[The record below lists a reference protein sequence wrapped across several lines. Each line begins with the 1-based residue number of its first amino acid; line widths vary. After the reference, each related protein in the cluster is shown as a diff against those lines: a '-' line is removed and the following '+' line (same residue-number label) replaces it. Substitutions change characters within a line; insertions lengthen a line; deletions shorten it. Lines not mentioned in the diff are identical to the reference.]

1 MKNLNPILTAIH
13 DLCAQHGETDAV
25 AIAQAVGLPRDRVCE
40 LLEEIDELGLAHM
53 EEFGFSCSVEYTVSG
68 LTEAGIRQL
77 SE

>member
-1 MKNLNPILTAIH
+1 MKNLNPILTAIY

-40 LLEEIDELGLAHM
+40 LLEEIDELGLAYM

-68 LTEAGIRQL
+68 LTEAGVRWL
-77 SE
+77 NE